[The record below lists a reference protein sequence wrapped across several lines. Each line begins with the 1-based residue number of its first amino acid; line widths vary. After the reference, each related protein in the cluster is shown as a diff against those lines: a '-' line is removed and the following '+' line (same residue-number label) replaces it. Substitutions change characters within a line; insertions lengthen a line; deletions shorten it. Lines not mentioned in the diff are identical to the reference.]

1 MQVLSLSQQL
11 QIAYPPKVQEILG
24 RYAAKS
30 DIPAIVKLL
39 HTSTKERS
47 FANSVRPL
55 LEKAGIKGSNLNR
68 VKNQLWEIAPQN
80 KNFQKKFDRDPGI
93 LLAAPRIDFAGTDF
107 TLSIGRGR
115 RPKDTLNYFNGLKEL
130 NKFDKAIIPKA
141 LAESNEE
148 KKQVQYSFSTILID
162 SFKENSNIINPDS
175 TDFEIAAW
183 YFFVYLEAS
192 HQLTEAAKVED
203 GIQYV
208 KLGAVKQYFATLADS
223 LGEEWVKVDQYFAD
237 LVGNDSDYIEFEQ
250 IQNDLGVEQNLAL
263 QGKGIFIAP
272 GTDGYPYEG
281 KIIKELS
288 KERMTSNGIKIPVN
302 YTYGLNPGQL
312 GAGYC
317 DHNRIFISIDA
328 LIQADS
334 IVNLSQTW
342 FDDFEKSGKN
352 KPKFAKVPMLLGHWL
367 SAMSFGA
374 TGSLTHDESRSL
386 FEEHV
391 LAEELAHAETSAYAE
406 IKLKREAGENY
417 GAAADRHLPY
427 LAYSMMR
434 PDSYI
439 FQSFDEQL
447 KDQDCH
453 IRKEVSKAVWEI
465 QANLQSIIT
474 GPLPLLNLQEYLG
487 GVAIALGMDS
497 PDREAYDTA
506 KITIAKLLTEE
517 LIPGGKELT
526 DRVDWRG
533 LVEQRKVDS
542 NGELKPIRDAWCQ
555 FFDDNFGTIQLA
567 RDPAN
572 LQKIRDAANAVLV
585 REFYTDSER
594 EVLVPGWKEEHN
606 QAVTKT

>member
-1 MQVLSLSQQL
+1 M
-11 QIAYPPKVQEILG
+11 
-24 RYAAKS
+24 
-30 DIPAIVKLL
+30 
-39 HTSTKERS
+39 
-47 FANSVRPL
+47 
-55 LEKAGIKGSNLNR
+55 
-68 VKNQLWEIAPQN
+68 
-80 KNFQKKFDRDPGI
+80 
-93 LLAAPRIDFAGTDF
+93 
-107 TLSIGRGR
+107 
-115 RPKDTLNYFNGLKEL
+115 KEL

-141 LAESNEE
+141 CAESNEE
-148 KKQVQYSFSTILID
+148 KKQVQNSFSTILID
-162 SFKENSNIINPDS
+162 SFKENPNIINPDS
-175 TDFEIAAW
+175 GDFEIAAW

-192 HQLTEAAKVED
+192 HKLINAAQVQD

-208 KLGAVKQYFATLADS
+208 KLGAIKQYFATLADS
-223 LGEEWVKVDQYFAD
+223 LGEEWVKFDQYFAD
-237 LVGNDSDYIEFEQ
+237 LAGNDNDYIKFEQ

-263 QGKGIFIAP
+263 QSKGIFIAP

-288 KERMTSNGIKIPVN
+288 KERITNNGVKIPVK
-302 YTYGLNPGQL
+302 YTYGFNAGQL

-317 DHNRIFISIDA
+317 DHNQTFISIDA

-342 FDDFEKSGKN
+342 FDDFERNGKN
-352 KPKFAKVPMLLGHWL
+352 KPKFAKVPMLLAHWL

-374 TGSLTHDESRSL
+374 TGSLTHNESRSL

-406 IKLKREAGENY
+406 IKLKRATGEHY
-417 GAAADRHLPY
+417 GTAADRHLPY

-465 QANLQSIIT
+465 QANLQSIIN

-487 GVAIALGMDS
+487 GVAIAIGMDS
-497 PDREAYDTA
+497 SDREAYDTA

-517 LIPGGKELT
+517 LIPDGKNLT
-526 DRVDWRG
+526 DKVDWRG
-533 LVEQRKVDS
+533 LVQQRKVDS
-542 NGELKPIRDAWCQ
+542 NRELKPIRDAWCQ

-594 EVLVPGWKEEHN
+594 EGLVPGWKNEHN
-606 QAVTKT
+606 QSVTNT